1 MRTAGLFSLLIAA
14 FLPSLTTG
22 FVMPTSSMISQQ
34 QQQRLL
40 PAIQMM
46 DPSHWM
52 ETASSLLVSD
62 DAIPAPGEVT
72 YSKASYYTVL
82 ALYMLSF
89 PGLWSQIKRSTTAK
103 VKRKTYVSPGE
114 NAPGGKDLR
123 QQAGEIMAYMKANN
137 YDVVEAGE
145 TITFRGLVQRST
157 SQAFF
162 LVFCTAL
169 GLASLALVLQIQ
181 FQNLELP
188 GGIGKPNWFLLT
200 LLSPYAGVYYWK
212 SGDRVDDCSVKLM
225 TNDDETENEI
235 TVQGSEE
242 ELERMWRTLEWQEK
256 GMVKV
261 EGILESS

>member
-1 MRTAGLFSLLIAA
+1 MRTVGLFSLLIAA
-14 FLPSLTTG
+14 FLHVPSLTTG

-34 QQQRLL
+34 QQRL
-40 PAIQMM
+40 PAMQMM

-62 DAIPAPGEVT
+62 DTIPAPGEVT

-188 GGIGKPNWFLLT
+188 GIGKPNWFLLT